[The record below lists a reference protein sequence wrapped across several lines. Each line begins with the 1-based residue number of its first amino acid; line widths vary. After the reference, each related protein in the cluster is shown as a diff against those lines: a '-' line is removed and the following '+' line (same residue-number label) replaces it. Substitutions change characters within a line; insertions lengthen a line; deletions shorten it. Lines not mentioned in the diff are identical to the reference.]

1 MNFHENGELMIF
13 INISPPVETAQDNSY
28 GDGEPQRMEG
38 SAPEKELLRF
48 MNMMKFGAN
57 IKRMVDEDK
66 RDWSRPFQDFS
77 WLCEDKQ

>member
-57 IKRMVDEDK
+57 IKRMVNEDK
-66 RDWSRPFQDFS
+66 REEENR
-77 WLCEDKQ
+77 